1 MASVLIKDKK
11 ADDFVLVPRQEYR
24 ELLDLKKTFKSKLS
38 EIRNTDVAVK
48 VYLKEKKQKKLKVLK
63 SLADL
68 N

>member
-11 ADDFVLVPRQEYR
+11 VSDFVLVPRQEYR